1 MKKILLVA
9 IALLPFVSEAQ
20 ELKVRSEAVAI
31 SFLADMSKT
40 KGTIGGFEATIKFNM
55 DDLASSSIVG
65 SVMTNTLNTGNKKR
79 DNHLKTS
86 DFFDAEKYPK
96 MTFTS
101 KSFKKDGDKII
112 MTGIMKIMD
121 IEHEETITF
130 TYSDKMFKGTG
141 TIQAKTYGIYANKP
155 ADETDVVI
163 TFAIP
168 VE

>member
-1 MKKILLVA
+1 MKKLIA
-9 IALLPFVSEAQ
+9 IALFLIPFISNAQ
-20 ELKVRSEAVAI
+20 ELTVKSEAVAI

-40 KGTIGGFEATIKFNM
+40 KGTIGGFEAKINFNM
-55 DDLASSSIVG
+55 EDLASSSIIG
-65 SVMTNTLNTGNKKR
+65 SVMTNTLNTGSKKR
-79 DNHLKTS
+79 DKHLKTA

-101 KSFKKDGDKII
+101 KSFKKEGDKIV
-112 MTGIMKIMD
+112 MTGVMKIM
-121 IEHEETITF
+121 ETENEETITF
-130 TYSDKMFKGTG
+130 TYADKLFKGVG
-141 TIQAKTYGIYANKP
+141 TIQAKTYGIYANKE